1 VENMKL
7 IKNMDNIF
15 IFLNMS
21 SNDTRHTAM
30 VFQDPVALITCDNPD
45 EIEGCFN
52 NLDKALSE
60 GFFVAGFLAYELG
73 YHFLEIPFDKRS
85 PFPLL
90 CFGIFESLTK
100 MTVDKFLSLLSEKAE
115 HEGFQITNDSYSVLR
130 DKYYQDIA
138 YIKSHLRNGNTYQVN
153 HTFKYKFDF
162 NGSPEA
168 FFTALLKRQKVPY
181 AGFVQLDR
189 WAILSLSPELF
200 FQRDDKE
207 IIVRPMK
214 GTMER
219 GQTPME
225 DESNSRFLENSI
237 KNRSENIMIVDLMRN
252 DLGKISETGS
262 VRPDGLFSIEK
273 YNTLF
278 QMTSTIRSDVKK
290 GISWHRLFKE
300 IFPSG
305 SVTGAP
311 KKRTMEIIKDVEEE
325 ERNIYTGSIGYIL
338 PDGQS
343 LFNVAIRTALI
354 DKDTGKAEMG
364 IGSGVIYDSEPEKEY
379 DECLLKGSF
388 LTGLK
393 TEPDFDLIETML
405 WEKGIYFLLDLH
417 LKRLEESARH
427 FSYPF
432 DKNGIVSSL
441 KSVSG
446 SLDQSKTCRIRL
458 LLNKAGKCKISHD
471 TIDDV
476 PEMPVKVTIS
486 DKRTSRTDTLLQH
499 KTTNRW
505 LYDREHSKY
514 RENGFFDVLFFNSD
528 GELTEGAITNVIIK
542 KEDELFTPPLSCGA
556 LAGVYRE
563 FLLHALGVP
572 IKEKVLYLEDLKKA
586 DEIFLTN
593 SVRKLI
599 PAILSE

>member
-1 VENMKL
+1 
-7 IKNMDNIF
+7 
-15 IFLNMS
+15 
-21 SNDTRHTAM
+21 M

-45 EIEGCFN
+45 EIEECFN
-52 NLDKALSE
+52 KLDKALSE

-90 CFGIFESLTK
+90 CFGIFESSTR
-100 MTVDKFLSLLSEKAE
+100 MTADKLLGLISEKTE
-115 HEGFQITNDSYSVLR
+115 QKGFQITNGSYSLSR
-130 DKYYQDIA
+130 DKYCRDIER
-138 YIKSHLRNGNTYQVN
+138 IKSHLRNGNTYQVN
-153 HTFKYKFDF
+153 HTFKYKFEF
-162 NGSPEA
+162 GGSPEA
-168 FFTALLKRQKVPY
+168 FFRVLLKRQQVPY
-181 AGFVQLDR
+181 AGFLQLDR

-200 FQRDDKE
+200 FQRDNTN

-219 GQTPME
+219 GKTPGE
-225 DESNSRFLENSI
+225 DEINSRLLANSI
-237 KNRSENIMIVDLMRN
+237 KDRSENIMIVDLMRN

-273 YNTLF
+273 YDTLF
-278 QMTSTIRSDVKK
+278 QMTSTIRSNIKK
-290 GISWHRLFKE
+290 DIGLHRFFRE

-311 KKRTMEIIKDVEEE
+311 KKRTMEIIKELEEE

-338 PDGQS
+338 PDGRS

-354 DKDTGKAEMG
+354 DKRTGKAELG
-364 IGSGVIYDSEPEKEY
+364 IGSGIVYDSEPEKEY

-388 LTGLK
+388 MTGLG
-393 TEPDFDLIETML
+393 TTPDFDLIETML

-417 LKRLEESARH
+417 LKRLEESAGH
-427 FSYPF
+427 FLYPF
-432 DKNGIVSSL
+432 DKSGIVSSL
-441 KSVSG
+441 KSISG
-446 SLDQSKTCRIRL
+446 SLDQSKTYTIRL
-458 LLNKAGKCKISHD
+458 LLNKTGKFTISHD
-471 TIDDV
+471 VIDNV
-476 PEMPVKVTIS
+476 PQMPAKVAIS
-486 DKRTSRTDTLLQH
+486 DKRTSRTDTYLRH

-505 LYDREHSKY
+505 LYDRELSKY
-514 RENGFFDVLFFNSD
+514 REHGFFDVLFFNSD

-542 KEDELFTPPLSCGA
+542 KGNELFTPPLSCGV
-556 LAGVYRE
+556 LSGVYRE
-563 FLLHALGVP
+563 FLLHSLGVP

-586 DEIFLTN
+586 DKMFLTN